1 MIKLFIMAV
10 CCLGASLCVKAN
22 NTTGR
27 DSLIKG
33 AYYHVYDSVLI
44 PSKEGALIS
53 ALVVLKKEQ
62 QQPLP
67 VILQF
72 TIYARHTDIKKAI
85 EAAEKGYVGVMA
97 YSRGKRYGTGEIMPY
112 EHDAKDV
119 YEVIDWISKQ
129 KWCNGK
135 IGMYGGSYNGFTQ
148 WAAMKRRHSALK
160 TIVP

>member
-1 MIKLFIMAV
+1 MIKPIIMAA
-10 CCLGASLCVKAN
+10 CCLGALLFAKAS

-27 DSLIKG
+27 DTLIKG
-33 AYYHVYDSVLI
+33 AYYRVYDSVLI
-44 PSKEGALIS
+44 PAKDGVTIS
-53 ALVVLKKEQ
+53 ALVVLKKEE

-129 KWCNGK
+129 NWCNGK

-148 WAAMKRRHSALK
+148 WAATKRLH
-160 TIVP
+160 